1 MNDLTRE
8 EREWAFRKA
17 MGGFA
22 LRYMKPAMTDEE
34 LAEALALALGIFG
47 GSGGPGELS
56 IMCQG
61 GRPENLGGPPPLP
74 SGSTTSRC
82 FEARET
88 VAMAREIYGITDS
101 ADTQLSLL

>member
-61 GRPENLGGPPPLP
+61 GRPENLGGPPPAAIGVNDKPL
-74 SGSTTSRC
+74 
-82 FEARET
+82 F
-88 VAMAREIYGITDS
+88 
-101 ADTQLSLL
+101 